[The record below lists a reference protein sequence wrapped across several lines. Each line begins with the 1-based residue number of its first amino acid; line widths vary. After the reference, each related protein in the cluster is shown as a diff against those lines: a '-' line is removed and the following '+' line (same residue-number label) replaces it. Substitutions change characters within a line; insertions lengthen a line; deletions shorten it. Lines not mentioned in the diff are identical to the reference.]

1 MQGGGGEWGRE
12 GGRWRGG
19 REVERR
25 EGGGRRK
32 GRERRA
38 GGRERE
44 EREKERAVFTDS
56 IGLASFLHVEAKA
69 TISLTHAHNYV
80 YCKDRYYNTTVVK
93 P

>member
-1 MQGGGGEWGRE
+1 MGE
-12 GGRWRGG
+12 GG

-25 EGGGRRK
+25 EGGGRREC
-32 GRERRA
+32 RERRA

-44 EREKERAVFTDS
+44 EREKERAVFTDL

-69 TISLTHAHNYV
+69 TICAFSLTHARNYV